1 MFVNSGSSKDRSHR
15 RGAGEKNVRRLPR
28 TKSRNESRP
37 IYCSMPT
44 AKEIFDKLEGAVI
57 FSNLDMR
64 QGFNQIAIKEGDEGK
79 MAFHG
84 ADGLYEWNVMPF
96 GLRNASAVF
105 QRVMDQVLKTVPAA
119 ACYIDDIVIFS
130 RSEEEHAAHLMA
142 TLDAIAAAELTCH
155 PEKCKIARK
164 TVAYLGFEVQGGKME
179 IQEAKGAVL
188 DKLGAPKDKGA
199 LRALLGFLNYYRR
212 FIPNFS
218 KRTYRLNQLLREG
231 QAWKWGPEEEQA
243 RRDLLEAIK
252 VGTVLQLPKK
262 DAPFTIYTDW
272 SSMGMVAVLCQE
284 LGGEERVVAY
294 ASQSCTATEA
304 NYSSYEGEG
313 LAAVWGVTHFRAYL
327 QGCKF
332 TLVTDHQPL
341 LWLMTN
347 QTLTGRNARWAMRL
361 QEYDFVIKHR
371 AGKTLQH
378 VDGLSRNPPPEEEQ
392 QPEERER
399 IVQQVYEKLGHYG
412 GARTRQLLQTTYWWA
427 GMRRDVSKWVQGCEA
442 CQRNKAAL
450 EKGREELRS
459 LPIQGLGFRWSLDL
473 AGELPLSRRGKMY
486 IVVMIEHTTKWVEA
500 RAIASKN
507 SGLIREAFLDQ
518 ILTTYGAC
526 GEVLTDQGTEFQ
538 GSFAE
543 ILKEA
548 GITHRVTS
556 RYHPQSDGLTE
567 RMIQTIKNG
576 RRYPLSHLFPPQS
589 VILPLRDL

>member
-1 MFVNSGSSKDRSHR
+1 
-15 RGAGEKNVRRLPR
+15 
-28 TKSRNESRP
+28 
-37 IYCSMPT
+37 MPT
-44 AKEIFDKLEGAVI
+44 AEEIFDKLEGAVI
-57 FSNLDMR
+57 FSTLDIR
-64 QGFNQIAIKEGDEGK
+64 QGFNQIAIKEGDKGK
-79 MAFHG
+79 TAFHG

-119 ACYIDDIVIFS
+119 ACYIDDVVIFS
-130 RSEEEHAAHLMA
+130 RSKEEHAEHLKA
-142 TLDAIAAAELTCH
+142 TLDAIAAAGLTCH

-164 TVAYLGFEVQGGKME
+164 TVAYLGFEVQGGKMG
-179 IQEAKGAVL
+179 IQEAKVAVL

-218 KRTYRLNQLLREG
+218 KRAYKLNQLLREG

-252 VGTVLQLPKK
+252 AGTVLQLPKK

-272 SSMGMVAVLCQE
+272 SSMGMGAVLCQE

-294 ASQSCTATEA
+294 ASRSCTATEA

-327 QGCKF
+327 QGRKF

-378 VDGLSRNPPPEEEQ
+378 ADGLSRNPPPEEEQ
-392 QPEERER
+392 QWAAAAMQQGEKDLAQEAKEQRAEDIWQDKETLHWPEERER
-399 IVQQVYEKLGHYG
+399 IVQQVHEKLGHYG

-427 GMRRDVSKWVQGCEA
+427 GMRRDVAKWVQGCEA

-450 EKGREELRS
+450 EKGREELQS
-459 LPIQGLGFRWSLDL
+459 LPIRGLGFRWSLDL

-518 ILTTYGAC
+518 VLTRYGAC
-526 GEVLTDQGTEFQ
+526 GEVLTDQGTE
-538 GSFAE
+538 
-543 ILKEA
+543 
-548 GITHRVTS
+548 
-556 RYHPQSDGLTE
+556 
-567 RMIQTIKNG
+567 KNG
-576 RRYPLSHLFPPQS
+576 AK
-589 VILPLRDL
+589 